1 MSRNTGDQVSAINAA
16 IDSRLG
22 ETATWQMWPGG
33 WPGQIENC
41 LVDAVFSAN
50 ARYGKPATKDRR
62 ATGVHAVL
70 ASLRSKRTE
79 EPLDDLK
86 ALATLLDRDPGA
98 LGSRQ
103 LSPGTKVL
111 KEETVRRAADVL
123 LQYRVRT
130 SADLA
135 AALAS
140 DEALRKGPPQ
150 RVPGVGPVTWEY
162 FLMLAGHQGIKADRM
177 VMGFV
182 NSALDDARLG
192 SVDSTGASQLL
203 KDIATKRGVA
213 QVDLD
218 HAIWSVQRQR
228 HDP

>member
-1 MSRNTGDQVSAINAA
+1 MSRTNGDEIFAVGAA
-16 IDSRLG
+16 IDSHLG
-22 ETATWQMWPGG
+22 KVATWTTWPGG
-33 WPGQIENC
+33 WPGQLELC
-41 LVDAVFSAN
+41 LVDAIFSAN
-50 ARYGKPATKDRR
+50 AKYGRPATEDRR

-70 ASLRSKRTE
+70 DSLRSKRSE
-79 EPLDDLK
+79 EPLDDLQ
-86 ALATLLDRDPGA
+86 ALARLLDRDPGA

-123 LQYRVRT
+123 LQHRVQT

-140 DEALRKGPPQ
+140 DDALRRGPPQ
-150 RVPGVGPVTWEY
+150 RVQGVGSVTWEY

-177 VMGFV
+177 ILRFV
-182 NSALDDARLG
+182 SSALDGADLTP
-192 SVDSTGASQLL
+192 VDSKGASELL
-203 KDIATKRGVA
+203 KDIAERRGVA

-218 HAIWSVQRQR
+218 HAIWSFQRGLR
-228 HDP
+228 DA